1 MTQRRVLF
9 YVQHLLGI
17 GHLKRAATIA
27 RALAAQDLG
36 VTIVSGGHDIPGL
49 NLGDA
54 HLVQLPSTRATDLYF
69 KELVDADDRPIDVD
83 WKQRRADALFDAYRA
98 ADAHVLMF
106 ELFPFGRRQMR
117 FEIEPVLQDAITS
130 SRRPVIVSSVRDIL
144 VAQAKPERNDEML
157 GRVARYFDH
166 VLIHGDQRLIPF
178 DRTFPLADRIQDKL
192 HYTGYVVD
200 RTGRGAINTGQ
211 GRDEVIVSAG
221 GGAVGAD
228 LLKVAIAARPL
239 TALAAHTWRILVGV
253 TVDQPTFDG
262 IAALAGPGI
271 IVERARADFTALV
284 TNSAL
289 SISQGGYNT
298 VMEVL
303 EAGTRAVIVPYAGGA
318 ETEQTLRAHELARR
332 TPIQVVAENALAAQT
347 LAHAVDAAWRR
358 EPPANAMIDTN
369 GAEVSAALIAGWARS
384 APWS

>member
-27 RALAAQDLG
+27 RALAAQDPA

-69 KELVDADDRPIDVD
+69 KELVDEDDRPIDAD

-117 FEIEPVLQDAITS
+117 FEIEPVLQDAIAS
-130 SRRPVIVSSVRDIL
+130 PRRPVIVSSVRDIL

-157 GRVARYFDH
+157 ARVARYFDH

-178 DRTFPLADRIQDKL
+178 DRTFPLADHIQDKL

-211 GRDEVIVSAG
+211 GHDEVIVSAG

-228 LLKVAIAARPL
+228 LLKLSIAARPL
-239 TALAAHTWRILVGV
+239 TALARHTWRVLVGV

-284 TNSAL
+284 TNAAL

-298 VMEVL
+298 V
-303 EAGTRAVIVPYAGGA
+303 
-318 ETEQTLRAHELARR
+318 
-332 TPIQVVAENALAAQT
+332 
-347 LAHAVDAAWRR
+347 
-358 EPPANAMIDTN
+358 
-369 GAEVSAALIAGWARS
+369 
-384 APWS
+384 